1 MEEHETPMMED
12 PDSGSLHSEVQWEKP
27 EEFSNLLAIEEPI
40 ELVERSLD
48 EPPAKRIFMWC

>member
-1 MEEHETPMMED
+1 MMED
-12 PDSGSLHSEVQWEKP
+12 PYYGSPHSYVKRDNR
-27 EEFSNLLAIEEPI
+27 EESIDLLAHEELV